1 MSGIREYLS
10 LLKGNV
16 LVLLVSLLIWNFM
29 LQLVSTYE
37 ALYIFALGGSGVSLG
52 FLSTIQTLSST
63 FLRIPGGY
71 LADKRGRRRIIG
83 LAAIIASL
91 GYLFYFFAQNW
102 LWLLPGV
109 LFLSFIGLAEPAVEA
124 IKADS
129 VKPEE
134 RGRGYAMMSTLPQIP
149 AMIAPAIGGI
159 IIADRASDLGINL
172 SGMRMAYIMLF
183 VGVIAAGLI
192 RLIFLKDIYRPQEE
206 ASGLGPNMFKD
217 VYDTIITSP
226 NTVKRLLMLSGFFM
240 FCFHLDA
247 SVRSVYAINVRGL
260 STVEWGL
267 IVSTTLVLSSFTAFI
282 VGWIVDRYGRKMV
295 FVPAIVLLAVSS
307 LIFAVSNSFPT
318 FLLSRIIGS
327 VGLYG
332 RMVSFQV
339 LIADSIPVSIRGRIM
354 GVFNIFHS
362 MGSSTAILVSGLLY
376 DVAPVLPFY
385 TSAIALILASLV
397 AVKLVQEPAY
407 AQI

>member
-1 MSGIREYLS
+1 
-10 LLKGNV
+10 
-16 LVLLVSLLIWNFM
+16 
-29 LQLVSTYE
+29 
-37 ALYIFALGGSGVSLG
+37 
-52 FLSTIQTLSST
+52 
-63 FLRIPGGY
+63 
-71 LADKRGRRRIIG
+71 
-83 LAAIIASL
+83 
-91 GYLFYFFAQNW
+91 YFFAQSW
-102 LWLLPGV
+102 LCLLPGV
-109 LFLSFIGLAEPAVEA
+109 LLLSVIGLAEPAVEA

-134 RGRGYAMMSTLPQIP
+134 RGRGYAMMSTLPRIP

-159 IIADRASDLGINL
+159 IIADGASDLGINL

-183 VGVIAAGLI
+183 GGVIAAGLI
-192 RLIFLKDIYRPQEE
+192 RLIFLKDIFRPGEE
-206 ASGLGPNMFKD
+206 GSGLGMNVFRD
-217 VYDTIITSP
+217 VYETIITSP
-226 NTVKRLLMLSGFFM
+226 HAVKRLLMLSGFFM

-247 SVRSVYAINVRGL
+247 SVRSVYAIDVRDL

-267 IVSTTLVLSSFTAFI
+267 IVSTTLVLSSFTTFI
-282 VGWIVDRYGRKMV
+282 TGWIVDRYGRKMV
-295 FVPAIVLLAVSS
+295 FVPSIMLLAIGS
-307 LIFAVSNSFPT
+307 LVFAVSNNFPT

-362 MGSSTAILVSGLLY
+362 MGSSTAIMVSGLLY

-385 TSAIALILASLV
+385 TSALALVFASLM
-397 AVKLVQEPAY
+397 AVKFVHEPAH